1 MNKSE
6 SIIIAI
12 EWISGSGKT
21 TISHMIQEKLWL
33 SHVWESF
40 HFLRDWDS
48 IPIVDEKDAKN
59 TLEKKHNFLLEL
71 EKRKN
76 QFLLWKILLWN
87 DIIMERTVLTLLYT
101 ELAIKNLW
109 KYSDYSS
116 LIKKIDKLINSWE
129 IILPDYIFFLRTNPN
144 IAKNRIMNR
153 NWKTSDFFSNEN
165 TLIELNNTLFTLIS
179 DDNFIKNINYEIIE
193 NNWLDDIEHIVNLI
207 VEKIKNLKK

>member
-116 LIKKIDKLINSWE
+116 LIKKIDK
-129 IILPDYIFFLRTNPN
+129 
-144 IAKNRIMNR
+144 
-153 NWKTSDFFSNEN
+153 
-165 TLIELNNTLFTLIS
+165 
-179 DDNFIKNINYEIIE
+179 
-193 NNWLDDIEHIVNLI
+193 
-207 VEKIKNLKK
+207 